1 MLGYDTLYYYDLYTS
16 MVEKVDMNFSV
27 EDGQEMIIKSL
38 KPLGDEYTTV
48 LQKAFDERW
57 IDYYPTDGKRSGA
70 YSAGSA
76 YDYHPYILMNW
87 TDDYNSVST
96 LAHELGHTMHSYLS
110 NENQSFQNSQ
120 YPIFVA
126 EIASTLNEN
135 LLNDYMVENA
145 KSDKEKLF
153 ILGSY
158 LEMLRG
164 TLFRQVSFAE
174 FEWEI
179 HKKIEAGEPLNGE
192 IMSSIY
198 YDIVK
203 RYYGHDEGVTVVP
216 EYIKYE
222 WAYIP
227 HFYYNYYVYQYATSI
242 IYATAFAEKIT
253 NSKLQ
258 LIEGELGV
266 SKNPA
271 VDEYFKIL
279 TGGGSEYPIDLVKNA
294 GVDPMSAE
302 PFKLAMKRM
311 NGVMDKIEA
320 INKK

>member
-1 MLGYDTLYYYDLYTS
+1 
-16 MVEKVDMNFSV
+16 
-27 EDGQEMIIKSL
+27 
-38 KPLGDEYTTV
+38 V
-48 LQKAFDERW
+48 LQKAFDDRW
-57 IDYYPTDGKRSGA
+57 IDYYATDGKRSGA
-70 YSAGSA
+70 YSTGSE
-76 YDYHPYILMNW
+76 YDQHPYILMNW
-87 TDDYNSVST
+87 TDDYNSLST

-110 NENQSFQNSQ
+110 NKNQQFQNSQ

-145 KSDKEKLF
+145 KSDKEKLS

-179 HKKIEAGEPLNGE
+179 HKKIEAGEPLDGE
-192 IMSSIY
+192 VMSNIY

-203 RYYGHDEGVTVVP
+203 RYYGADEGITVVP

-242 IYATAFAEKIT
+242 IYATAFYEKI
-253 NSKLQ
+253 K
-258 LIEGELGV
+258 EGGDD
-266 SKNPA
+266 A
-271 VDEYFKIL
+271 VQEYFHIL
-279 TGGGSEYPIDLVKNA
+279 KGGGSDYPIELVKKA
-294 GVDPMSAE
+294 GVDPLSAE
-302 PFKLAMKRM
+302 PFELAMKRM

-320 INKK
+320 IIKK